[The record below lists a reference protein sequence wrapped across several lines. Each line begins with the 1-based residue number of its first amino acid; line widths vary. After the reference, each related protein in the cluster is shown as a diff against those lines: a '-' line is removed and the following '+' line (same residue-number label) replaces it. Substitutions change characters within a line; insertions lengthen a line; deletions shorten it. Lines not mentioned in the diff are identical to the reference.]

1 VAGEIACNTR
11 SSRDFSDPHSEDST
25 GERPTIL
32 EKEQK
37 ATRVSP
43 HCQVRQNSLKGTKRE
58 ASPPNMDKAAFP
70 KGVSLGGFNPHSQAG
85 EVGIGVY

>member
-1 VAGEIACNTR
+1 VAGEIARNTCF
-11 SSRDFSDPHSEDST
+11 SKDFSDPSGEDST

-32 EKEQK
+32 KKEQR

-43 HCQVRQNSLKGTKRE
+43 HCQVCQNSLKGTKRG
-58 ASPPNMDKAAFP
+58 ASNANMDKAAFP

-85 EVGIGVY
+85 GVGIRVY